1 MTKRG
6 STTVRYEARKTID
19 RPIGDVFARLA
30 DLDGYGTW
38 MHRTGLFRRCGQT
51 PGGPIGPSSRRRSTP
66 FLGTFRGEVTDYQ
79 PPSRIGFRE
88 TLRWF
93 GSDLM
98 EARPE
103 YFLEA
108 DRNRTIVH
116 HVAAGELFGL
126 MRLMKPVAA
135 LLASSERARTLES
148 SRRSLGV
155 GLGPQQPG
163 VPWGA
168 PRPLSATPGRGRRSG
183 CRRAAR
189 CRLNRTGSSS
199 RAT

>member
-1 MTKRG
+1 MKKAG
-6 STTVRYEARKTID
+6 SSTVRYEARTAID
-19 RPIGDVFARLA
+19 RPIGEVFARLA
-30 DLDGYGTW
+30 DLDGYATW

-51 PGGPIGPSSRRRSTP
+51 SDGRLGPRTAYFDASRM
-66 FLGTFRGEVTDYQ
+66 GTFRGEVTDYQ

-108 DRNRTIVH
+108 DRDRTIVH
-116 HVAAGELFGL
+116 HVAQGELFGL

-135 LLASSERARTLES
+135 LLARSERARTLGS
-148 SRRSLGV
+148 LRRSLE
-155 GLGPQQPG
+155 
-163 VPWGA
+163 
-168 PRPLSATPGRGRRSG
+168 SD
-183 CRRAAR
+183 
-189 CRLNRTGSSS
+189 
-199 RAT
+199 

>member
-1 MTKRG
+1 MKKAG
-6 STTVRYEARKTID
+6 SSTVRYEARTTID
-19 RPIGDVFARLA
+19 RPIGEVFARLA

-51 PGGPIGPSSRRRSTP
+51 SDGRLGPGTAYFDASRM
-66 FLGTFRGEVTDYQ
+66 GTFRGEVTDYQ

-108 DRNRTIVH
+108 DGDRTIVH
-116 HVAAGELFGL
+116 HVAEGELFGL

-135 LLASSERARTLES
+135 LLARSERARTLASLRSSLES
-148 SRRSLGV
+148 D
-155 GLGPQQPG
+155 
-163 VPWGA
+163 
-168 PRPLSATPGRGRRSG
+168 
-183 CRRAAR
+183 
-189 CRLNRTGSSS
+189 
-199 RAT
+199 